1 MNTGVNEQDRR
12 LLFGASSRFQV
23 VLLAIIFL
31 LGLGIRL
38 YDLKDPPLDFHP
50 VRQLRSALI
59 ARSVYYSL
67 NPAADPALRQVAMDT
82 SSLEIYEPPILEQ
95 MVGLTYRLVGS
106 EQVWISRIYTS
117 LCWLIGGLALLG
129 LARRY
134 FSFDT
139 ILVGLGFYFFLPFS
153 VIASRSFQPDPWMV
167 MWVLLFAYALN
178 RWQAAPTWKWAVISG
193 VLGGMA
199 VLVKVFAGF
208 YVTGMLAAVV
218 LTELGWRRFW
228 RSRQVWLMAGLV
240 VVPAAVYYLFILQDR
255 SSGFF
260 SFWTLRLGKMVF
272 TSSFYADW
280 LAMVGG
286 LMGLTIFMA
295 ALLGV
300 LFLAASRLKPL
311 LMGFWIG
318 YGAFGLFSPYQYT
331 THEYY
336 HLGLVPLVALSILPL
351 LEVIF
356 RQMAQQ
362 ARLWRWLA
370 VAVLLFYAGYSLWV
384 ARSVLYA
391 RNYNNEATA
400 WRRMGEAIPL
410 NRSIIALTG
419 DYGMRLRY
427 FGWRTPSAYWP
438 AAADLNL
445 SALSGNSP
453 MDYAEYFKQA
463 TTGKEFF
470 LVTAFTELD
479 AQPQL
484 KAILSGYPI
493 YEQGDGFV
501 MYDLTKPLS
510 Q

>member
-1 MNTGVNEQDRR
+1 MNAGTKDKERR
-12 LLFGASSRFQV
+12 PVFGANPRFQIF
-23 VLLAIIFL
+23 LLALIFL

-59 ARSVYYSL
+59 ARSVYFNL
-67 NPAADPALRQVAMDT
+67 NPAADPALRQVATDT

-95 MVGLTYRLVGS
+95 IVGLTYRLIGS
-106 EQVWISRIYTS
+106 EQVWVSRIYTS
-117 LCWLIGGLALLG
+117 ICWLIGGLALFG

-134 FSFDT
+134 FSFTT

-167 MWVLLFAYALN
+167 MWVLLFAYALD
-178 RWQAAPTWKWAVISG
+178 RWQTAPSWKWAVISG
-193 VLGGMA
+193 VLGGIA
-199 VLVKVFAGF
+199 VLVKVFAFF
-208 YVTGMLAAVV
+208 YVGGMLAAVFLV
-218 LTELGWRRFW
+218 TPGWRRFW

-240 VVPAAVYYLFILQDR
+240 VIPAAVYYLFILQDR

-260 SFWTLRLGKMVF
+260 SFWTLRLGKMIF
-272 TSSFYADW
+272 TTSFYADW

-295 ALLGV
+295 ALVGV
-300 LFLAASRLKPL
+300 FLTPARLKPL
-311 LMGFWIG
+311 LIGFWIG
-318 YGAFGLFSPYQYT
+318 YAAFGLFSPFQYT

-336 HLGLVPLVALSILPL
+336 HLGLVPLVALSIMPL
-351 LEVIF
+351 LEVVF
-356 RQMAQQ
+356 HHMAQQ
-362 ARLWRWLA
+362 PRLWRWLA
-370 VAVLLFYAGYSLWV
+370 IGVFLFYAGYLLYV
-384 ARSVLYA
+384 ARSQMYV
-391 RNYNNEATA
+391 RNYNSEATA
-400 WRRMGEAIPL
+400 WRKMGEAIPL

-438 AAADLNL
+438 AASDLNL
-445 SALSGNSP
+445 STLSGNSAI
-453 MDYAEYFKQA
+453 DYADYFKQA

-479 AQPQL
+479 AQPKL
-484 KAILSGYPI
+484 KEILSGYPI

-501 MYDLTKPLS
+501 MYDLTK
-510 Q
+510 

>member
-1 MNTGVNEQDRR
+1 MNTGTDVQDRR
-12 LLFGASSRFQV
+12 PVFGVFSRFQLV
-23 VLLAIIFL
+23 VLVLFFL
-31 LGLGIRL
+31 IGLGIRL
-38 YDLKDPPLDFHP
+38 YDLKDPPLDFHA

-95 MVGLTYRLVGS
+95 IVGLIYRLIGS
-106 EQVWISRIYTS
+106 EQVWVSRIYTS
-117 LCWLIGGLALLG
+117 ICWLIGGLALMG

-134 FSFDT
+134 FSFT
-139 ILVGLGFYFFLPFS
+139 AVLVGLGFYFFLPFS

-178 RWQAAPTWKWAVISG
+178 RWQEAPSWKWAVISG
-193 VLGGMA
+193 LLGGMA
-199 VLVKVFAGF
+199 VLVKAFAGF
-208 YVTGMLAAVV
+208 YVAGMLAAVV
-218 LTELGWRRFW
+218 LVTPGWRHFW
-228 RSRQVWLMAGLV
+228 RSGQVWLMGGLV
-240 VVPAAVYYLFILQDR
+240 VIPAAIYYGFILQDR

-260 SFWTLRLGKMVF
+260 TFWTLRLGKIIF
-272 TSSFYADW
+272 TSGFYADW

-295 ALLGV
+295 ALVGV
-300 LFLAASRLKPL
+300 FLAPGRLKPL
-311 LMGFWIG
+311 LIGFWIG
-318 YGAFGLFSPYQYT
+318 YVAFGLFSPYQYT

-336 HLGLVPLVALSILPL
+336 HLGLVPLVALSVMPL

-356 RQMAQQ
+356 QKIAQQ
-362 ARLWRWLA
+362 ARIWRWLA
-370 VAVLLFYAGYSLWV
+370 IGVFVFYAGYSIYV
-384 ARSVLYA
+384 ARSQMIA
-391 RNYNNEATA
+391 RNYNDEATA

-427 FGWRTPSAYWP
+427 FGWRSPSAYWP
-438 AAADLNL
+438 ATADLNL
-445 SALSGNSP
+445 SALSGNSALN
-453 MDYAEYFKQA
+453 YAEYFSQA
-463 TTGKEFF
+463 TAGKEFF

-484 KAILSGYPI
+484 KAILSDYPI
-493 YEQGDGFV
+493 YEQGDGYV

>member
-1 MNTGVNEQDRR
+1 MNTGVNGQDRR
-12 LLFGASSRFQV
+12 RVFGASRRFQV
-23 VLLAIIFL
+23 ILLAIFFL

-38 YDLKDPPLDFHP
+38 YDLKDPPLDFSP

-67 NPAADPALRQVAMDT
+67 DPAADPALRQVAMDT

-95 MVGLTYRLVGS
+95 IVGLTYRLIGS

-117 LCWLIGGLALLG
+117 ICWLIGGLALLG

-178 RWQAAPTWKWAVISG
+178 RWQEAPSWKWAVISG

-208 YVTGMLAAVV
+208 YVAGILAAVV
-218 LTELGWRRFW
+218 LATLGWRRFW
-228 RSRQVWLMAGLV
+228 RSRQAWLMGGLV
-240 VVPAAVYYLFILQDR
+240 VVPAAIYYLFILQDR
-255 SSGFF
+255 SAGFF
-260 SFWTLRLGKMVF
+260 SFWTLRLGKIIF

-295 ALLGV
+295 ALVGV
-300 LFLAASRLKPL
+300 SMAPSRLKL
-311 LMGFWIG
+311 LLIGFWMG

-336 HLGLVPLVALSILPL
+336 HLGLVPLVALSIMPL
-351 LEVIF
+351 LEAIF

-370 VAVLLFYAGYSLWV
+370 VAVLLFYASYSLYV
-384 ARSVLYA
+384 ARSEMYV

-445 SALSGNSP
+445 STLSGNSP
-453 MDYAEYFKQA
+453 MNYPEYFKQA

-479 AQPQL
+479 AQPEL
-484 KAILSGYPI
+484 KKILSGYPI

-501 MYDLTKPLS
+501 MYDLLK
-510 Q
+510 